1 MIKNKQIK
9 EFAKQL
15 LKMSVEGGDLS
26 AERVD
31 GVLKA
36 LDKNPPRHHIAV
48 LKTYLKLVE
57 REVAKS
63 TAVINHAGALGANS
77 AELISK
83 QLSAKYGRSIAA
95 VTREDSSLIAGLR
108 VVVDCDVYDSSIS
121 NVLSTLESSLS

>member
-1 MIKNKQIK
+1 MTQNKQIK

-15 LKMSVEGGDLS
+15 LKMSVETGDLS
-26 AERVD
+26 ADRVD

-36 LDKNPPRHHIAV
+36 LDKNPPRHQIAV
-48 LKTYLKLVE
+48 LKAYLKLVE

-63 TAVINHAGALGANS
+63 TAIISHAGAIGARS
-77 AELISK
+77 VELISK
-83 QLSAKYGRSIAA
+83 QLSAKYGRSI
-95 VTREDSSLIAGLR
+95 VPITREDPSLIAGLR

>member
-1 MIKNKQIK
+1 
-9 EFAKQL
+9 
-15 LKMSVEGGDLS
+15 MSVETGDLS
-26 AERVD
+26 ADRVD

-48 LKTYLKLVE
+48 LKVYLKLIE

-63 TAVINHAGALGANS
+63 TAIISHAGAIGAS
-77 AELISK
+77 SVELISK
-83 QLSAKYGRSIAA
+83 QLSAKYGRSI
-95 VTREDSSLIAGLR
+95 VPITREDPSLIAGLR